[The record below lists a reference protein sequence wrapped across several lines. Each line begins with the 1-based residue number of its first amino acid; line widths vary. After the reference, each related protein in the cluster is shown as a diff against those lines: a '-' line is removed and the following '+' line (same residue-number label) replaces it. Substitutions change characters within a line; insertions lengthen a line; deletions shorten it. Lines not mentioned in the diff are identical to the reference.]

1 MTTMPIDGSVRII
14 RSKERN
20 QTALPWLDSRHSFNF
35 NHFYDPD
42 NRSHGLL
49 LVSND
54 DTVLPSSGFATHHH
68 RDMEIVTWV
77 LEGELEHRDSTG
89 NEGVIYP
96 GLAQR
101 MSAGTGIWHSE
112 TNPSGD
118 SPVHFIQMWI
128 LPDTESVDPS
138 YEQADINEQLVEG
151 ALVPVASGRNHDS
164 AISMH
169 QDGSTLWAARLGEDH
184 AVGIPDAPFA
194 HLFVATGEVE
204 LEDGQSLA
212 AGDAARLTSA
222 GPLRLTALTDRTE
235 ILICESAH
243 TV

>member
-1 MTTMPIDGSVRII
+1 MTAPHVVEAVRII
-14 RSKERN
+14 RSADRKS
-20 QTALPWLDSRHSFNF
+20 TVLPWLDSRHSFNF

-42 NRSHGLL
+42 NRGHGLL

-54 DTVLPSSGFATHHH
+54 DVVRASSGFATHHH

-89 NEGVIYP
+89 NHGIIYP

-112 TNPSGD
+112 LNPRSD
-118 SPVHFIQMWI
+118 SSVHFVQMWI

-138 YEQADINEQLVEG
+138 YEQADINTQLVTG
-151 ALVPVASGRNHDS
+151 ALVPVVSGRGHDS

-169 QDGSTLWAARLGEDH
+169 QEDSTLWAARLAQDQ
-184 AVGIPDAPFA
+184 AVNIPDAPLV
-194 HLFVATGEVE
+194 HLFVASGGVA
-204 LEDGQSLA
+204 LGGGQRLA
-212 AGDAARLTSA
+212 AGDAARMTGA
-222 GPLRLTALTDRTE
+222 GSPRLTAYTAGTE
-235 ILICESAH
+235 VLICESAH